1 MKWTRIVC
9 CYYKNYLTK
18 NLPVLEVIDP
28 KNGTVFYLSLPRHKE
43 CMRPNSKSKKVVVYF
58 DANWNIKRIK
68 KESASGSLSGK
79 QLSKVFDRIDNL
91 FK

>member
-43 CMRPNSKSKKVVVYF
+43 CMRPNL